1 MTTFNTPA
9 PIFTPFSIKEKPS
22 LRKII
27 IEKRF
32 SKNQVILYEEDTPK
46 YMYIVYS
53 GKVKVLQIS
62 EDGKEHILAIH
73 KAGDFFGEMAML
85 DGKTSPATVI
95 AMEESEIGLITKDN
109 VEKYLLK
116 NHKMLQ
122 EIISMLCLRLRDAW
136 LMLKVLSFADAEK
149 RVRSVL
155 KHISTQYGVKDKRG
169 IIITLKLTHKD
180 IADYASV
187 SRETVTRFLDKFAKD
202 GEIEY
207 LKNKKYL
214 LLKQRFL
221 EKMFSL

>member
-1 MTTFNTPA
+1 MSIPTITA
-9 PIFTPFSIKEKPS
+9 FSPKEKPS
-22 LRKII
+22 LKNIVA
-27 IEKRF
+27 EKRF

-53 GKVKVLQIS
+53 GKVKVIQMS

-73 KAGDFFGEMAML
+73 KAGDFFGEMALL

-95 AMEESEIGLITKDN
+95 AIEESVVGLITKDN
-109 VEKYLLK
+109 FTSYILK
-116 NHKMLQ
+116 DPKALQ

-149 RVRSVL
+149 RVRAVL
-155 KHISTQYGVKDKRG
+155 KHISTQYGVKDERG

-202 GEIEY
+202 GEIEH

>member
-1 MTTFNTPA
+1 VVQM
-9 PIFTPFSIKEKPS
+9 
-22 LRKII
+22 
-27 IEKRF
+27 
-32 SKNQVILYEEDTPK
+32 
-46 YMYIVYS
+46 
-53 GKVKVLQIS
+53 S

-85 DGKTSPATVI
+85 DGKTSPAAVI
-95 AMEESEIGLITKDN
+95 AMEDSEIGLITKDN

-116 NHKMLQ
+116 DQKMLH
-122 EIISMLCLRLRDAW
+122 EIIAMLCLRLRDAW

-149 RVRSVL
+149 RVRAVL
-155 KHISTQYGVKDKRG
+155 KHISVQYGVKDKRG
-169 IIITLKLTHKD
+169 TIITLKLTHKD
-180 IADYASV
+180 IADYASL

-214 LLKQRFL
+214 LLKQQFL